1 MLKMADPNNPRRC
14 EVNKFHG
21 STGLVLFFVA
31 VFLWAGCGKK
41 GEEPATAEETGMP
54 AEAAE
59 TAAPA
64 EDFRAA
70 FEAKAAEVDEY
81 RKTHDVTNTPHEELA
96 AKHEGFQKD
105 FEDLAAKASG
115 DEELAGRCRLAAGAM
130 GLHVESLRTAQ
141 GDMSSL
147 YLAIDAEAK
156 WDAAK
161 GGAAGG
167 P

>member
-1 MLKMADPNNPRRC
+1 M
-14 EVNKFHG
+14 NKFHG

-41 GEEPATAEETGMP
+41 AEEPAPPETPAVAESATPEATAEDLRG
-54 AEAAE
+54 
-59 TAAPA
+59 
-64 EDFRAA
+64 D

-130 GLHVESLRTAQ
+130 ALHVESLRTAP

>member
-1 MLKMADPNNPRRC
+1 
-14 EVNKFHG
+14 VNEFRKLRG
-21 STGLVLFFVA
+21 PVLFFVA
-31 VFLWAGCGKK
+31 VFFWAGCGKK
-41 GEEPATAEETGMP
+41 AEEPATAEETGMP

-64 EDFRAA
+64 EDFRAV

-81 RKTHDVTNTPHEELA
+81 RISHDETNTPHEELA

-105 FEDLAAKASG
+105 FEDLAARASD
-115 DEELAGRCRLAAGAM
+115 DEELAGRCRLAAKAM
-130 GLHVESLRTAQ
+130 ALHVESLRTAE

-161 GGAAGG
+161 EGAAGG